1 MSEIELD
8 PRKLLGFRIVATGEA
23 QATLRSAKIGSKGCT
38 FVVEESQG
46 GSGSAIA
53 ARIGDR
59 LSNT

>member
-8 PRKLLGFRIVATGEA
+8 PRKLLGFKIIATGEA

-38 FVVEESQG
+38 FVAEASQG
-46 GSGSAIA
+46 GPGAAIA
-53 ARIGDR
+53 AKIGDR